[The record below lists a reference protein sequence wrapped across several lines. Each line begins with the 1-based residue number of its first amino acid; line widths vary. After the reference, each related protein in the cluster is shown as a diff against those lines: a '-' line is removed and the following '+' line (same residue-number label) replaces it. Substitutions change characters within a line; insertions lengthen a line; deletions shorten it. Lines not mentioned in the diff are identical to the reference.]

1 MRAPLTCIRLDCRC
15 ILLCKHARRLLHQ
28 AFPAMHAGDIIESQ
42 LRVQRDPAVLY
53 ELVPAQP
60 HPVEGGASSAADLS
74 GQLEASLDL
83 SEVK

>member
-1 MRAPLTCIRLDCRC
+1 
-15 ILLCKHARRLLHQ
+15 
-28 AFPAMHAGDIIESQ
+28 MHAGDIIESQ